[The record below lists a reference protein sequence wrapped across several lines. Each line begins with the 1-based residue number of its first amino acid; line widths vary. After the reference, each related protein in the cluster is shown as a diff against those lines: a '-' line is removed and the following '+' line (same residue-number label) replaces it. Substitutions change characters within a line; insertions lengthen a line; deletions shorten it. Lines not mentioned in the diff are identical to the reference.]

1 MLKELYKYHKDWVR
15 MVQSMGGGFYSEDI
29 VQEAY
34 IKIHLRKYE
43 LINDTGVNKP
53 FMYVILYSVLIDY
66 LRKKNKVDKIYI
78 EEIKKRQFQEQ
89 MCKVV
94 ESYYKKLYEV
104 SEDDN
109 QNDEEREAF
118 ARVSEAIDKEKA
130 NWHWFN
136 QKVYNM
142 YTKPLSYE
150 LGQKTSIRKI
160 GEITDISFVTIYHT
174 LKKAKEQIKKN
185 LKKEYDKYKN
195 RE

>member
-1 MLKELYKYHKDWVR
+1 
-15 MVQSMGGGFYSEDI
+15 
-29 VQEAY
+29 
-34 IKIHLRKYE
+34 
-43 LINDTGVNKP
+43 
-53 FMYVILYSVLIDY
+53 
-66 LRKKNKVDKIYI
+66 
-78 EEIKKRQFQEQ
+78 
-89 MCKVV
+89 VV
-94 ESYYKKLYEV
+94 ESYYNKLYEV

-118 ARVSEAIDKEKA
+118 ARVSEAIDKEKES
-130 NWHWFN
+130 WHWFN

>member
-1 MLKELYKYHKDWVR
+1 
-15 MVQSMGGGFYSEDI
+15 MVQSMGDGFYSEDI

-94 ESYYKKLYEV
+94 ESYYNKLYEV

>member
-94 ESYYKKLYEV
+94 ESYYNKLYEV

-118 ARVSEAIDKEKA
+118 ARVSEAIDKEKES
-130 NWHWFN
+130 WHWFN